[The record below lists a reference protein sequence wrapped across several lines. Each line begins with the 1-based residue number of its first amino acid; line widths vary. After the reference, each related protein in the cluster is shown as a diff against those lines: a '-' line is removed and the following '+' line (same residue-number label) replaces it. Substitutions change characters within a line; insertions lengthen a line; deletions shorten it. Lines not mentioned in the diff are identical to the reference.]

1 MVAECRAASGAK
13 PTVRPLEFCGMTMR
27 SAFLNAGG
35 IGVFLGLLGLWELI
49 TRLGLVSPV
58 FLPSVGDTFGA
69 LLEQARDGSL
79 VRAVMGTGGRM
90 LLGFGLAALVGCS
103 VGLLIGLSSQARAY
117 IEPSLEFL
125 RPLPASAVIP
135 VAILLL
141 GLTKAMI
148 ISVIV
153 FGSLWPALLATIQ
166 GIKSVEPRLFEM
178 ARTMELPHR
187 TVIASIVLPGALPDI
202 FSGLRLAL
210 TVSLILAVVTEM
222 MSAETGLG
230 ATILYAARSFRSPE
244 LFAGVI
250 TLGAIGFS
258 INAMMEVAQRHLLR
272 WRT

>member
-1 MVAECRAASGAK
+1 
-13 PTVRPLEFCGMTMR
+13 MTMR
-27 SAFLNAGG
+27 AAFQNAGG
-35 IGVFLGLLGLWELI
+35 VGVLLAILGLWTLI

-69 LLEQARDGSL
+69 LLEQAEDGSL
-79 VRAVMGTGGRM
+79 ARAVMGTGGRM
-90 LLGFGLAALVGCS
+90 LLGFAFASLVGCG
-103 VGLLIGLSSQARAY
+103 VGLLIGLSPRARAY

-135 VAILLL
+135 VLILLL
-141 GLTKAMI
+141 GLTKTMI

-153 FGSLWPALLATIQ
+153 FGSLWPTLLATIQ

-187 TVIASIVLPGALPDI
+187 TVIASIVLPSALPDI
-202 FSGLRLAL
+202 FAGLRLAL

-244 LFAGVI
+244 LFAGVL
-250 TLGAIGFS
+250 TLGAIGFG
-258 INAMMEVAQRHLLR
+258 INAVMEIAQRRLLR